1 MQCASN
7 REDATL
13 TFGARELNENSS
25 YGQRKSKRMI
35 VARLVSAAGTGFF
48 YTVRKPR
55 LKERMTLRKY
65 DPVVR
70 QHVLFVE
77 QKKK

>member
-1 MQCASN
+1 MTYC
-7 REDATL
+7 L
-13 TFGARELNENSS
+13 TNAKALGIYLAACRT
-25 YGQRKSKRMI
+25 I

-48 YTVRKPR
+48 YTVKRQR
-55 LKERMTLRKY
+55 LKERMILRKY

-70 QHVLFVE
+70 RHVLFME

>member
-1 MQCASN
+1 M
-7 REDATL
+7 
-13 TFGARELNENSS
+13 
-25 YGQRKSKRMI
+25 
-35 VARLVSAAGTGFF
+35 ARLVSAAGTGFF
-48 YTVRKPR
+48 YTVRKQR

-77 QKKK
+77 QKKRK